1 MAFSFLKY
9 SDTRFERFETE
20 PSHLVERGGGGTHLL
35 SLLSPPPPLTPF
47 NKTFRSM
54 HVRGTC
60 KVCAAKKMLSHEG
73 KQFVIGLFFDTV
85 TGMPY
90 VKS

>member
-1 MAFSFLKY
+1 M
-9 SDTRFERFETE
+9 E
-20 PSHLVERGGGGTHLL
+20 
-35 SLLSPPPPLTPF
+35 PPPLTPF

-85 TGMPY
+85 TGTPY